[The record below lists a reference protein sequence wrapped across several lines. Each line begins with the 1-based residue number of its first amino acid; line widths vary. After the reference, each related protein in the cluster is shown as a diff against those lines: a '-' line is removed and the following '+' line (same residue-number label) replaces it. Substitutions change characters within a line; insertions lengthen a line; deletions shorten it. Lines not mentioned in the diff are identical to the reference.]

1 MSQTQAQTQTGAE
14 EKKPCVLIVDDS
26 PDVHRLLRAR
36 LRQEDVEIIS
46 ASNGQEAIQM
56 AQDIVPAIILLDLDM
71 PGMDGFEVLRA
82 LKDNRLTVEIPVIML
97 SGLQATQDK
106 VTAFELG
113 AVDYVTKP
121 FEFTELRVRLR
132 SALKLHKLVQ
142 LLSDRARVDGLT
154 SLWNRAYFDER
165 WQEEFSRVSRNSR
178 PLSIAIFD
186 VDHFKS
192 VNDTF
197 GHPAGDAVL
206 AGLGKLLRREGRTSD
221 IACRYGGEEFC
232 MIMPDTKPQD
242 AVVLCERIR
251 KGLEASVWQR
261 HPERK
266 VTMSVG
272 IAGITEATTLS
283 AQQVIDEADQNLYQ
297 AKRTGRNRIFMAGR
311 LASPLVEA
319 TAAAMAAAQR
329 AA

>member
-1 MSQTQAQTQTGAE
+1 MSQTNANTQAAAE

-36 LRQEDVEIIS
+36 LRQEEIDIIS
-46 ASNGQEAIQM
+46 ATNGQEAIQF
-56 AQDIVPAIILLDLDM
+56 AQEHVPAIILLDLDM
-71 PGMDGFEVLRA
+71 PGMDGFEVLRT
-82 LKDNRLTVEIPVIML
+82 LKDTRLTVEIPVIML
-97 SGLQATQDK
+97 SGLVATQDK

-113 AVDYVTKP
+113 SVDYITKP

-142 LLSDRARVDGLT
+142 LLGERARVDGLT
-154 SLWNRAYFDER
+154 GLWNRAYFDER
-165 WQEEFSRVSRNSR
+165 WQEEFSRVSRTSR
-178 PLSIAIFD
+178 PLSIALFD

-206 AGLGKLLRREGRTSD
+206 TGLGKLLRQQGRASD
-221 IACRYGGEEFC
+221 IPCRYGGEEFC
-232 MIMPDTKPQD
+232 MIMPDTKPED
-242 AVVLCERIR
+242 AIVLCERLR
-251 KGLEASVWQR
+251 KSLEAMLWPR

-266 VTMSVG
+266 ITMSIGVSG
-272 IAGITEATTLS
+272 MTEASTLS
-283 AQQVIDEADQNLYQ
+283 AQQVIDDADQNLYQ
-297 AKRTGRNRIFMAGR
+297 AKRTGRNRVFVGGR
-311 LASPLVEA
+311 LAAP
-319 TAAAMAAAQR
+319 AADVGAVAAK

>member
-1 MSQTQAQTQTGAE
+1 MSQTNANSQAAE
-14 EKKPCVLIVDDS
+14 DKKPSVLIVNDS

-36 LRQEDVEIIS
+36 LRQEEIDIIS
-46 ASNGQEAIQM
+46 ATNGQEAIQL
-56 AQDIVPAIILLDLDM
+56 AQEQIPAIILLDLDM
-71 PGMDGFEVLRA
+71 PGMDGFEVLRT

-97 SGLQATQDK
+97 SGLVATQDK

-113 AVDYVTKP
+113 AVDYITKP

-142 LLSDRARVDGLT
+142 LLGERARVDSLT
-154 SLWNRAYFDER
+154 GLWNRAYFDER
-165 WQEEFSRVSRNSR
+165 WQEEFSRVLRNSR

-206 AGLGKLLRREGRTSD
+206 SGLGKLLRQMGRSSD

-232 MIMPDTKPQD
+232 MIMPDTKPED
-242 AVVLCERIR
+242 AVILCERLR
-251 KGLEASVWQR
+251 KSLEATLWPR

-266 VTMSVG
+266 ITMSIG
-272 IAGITEATTLS
+272 IAGVSEATSLT
-283 AQQVIDEADQNLYQ
+283 AQQIIDECDQNLYQ
-297 AKRTGRNRIFMAGR
+297 AKKSGRNRVFVGGR
-311 LASPLVEA
+311 LAAPA
-319 TAAAMAAAQR
+319 TDAAASLTANAA
-329 AA
+329 